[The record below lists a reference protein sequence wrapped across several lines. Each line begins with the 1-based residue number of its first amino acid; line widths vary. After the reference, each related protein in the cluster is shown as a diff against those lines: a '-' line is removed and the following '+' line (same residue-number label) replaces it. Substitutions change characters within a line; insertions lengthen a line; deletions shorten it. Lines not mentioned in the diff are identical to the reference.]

1 MEEMGHSSN
10 GKGMSFRH
18 RVLVS
23 LSDGGRNGLIDETHM
38 EGLIMH
44 KCSGRD
50 ICHSN
55 AFMVVTGKKSDSVT
69 ENITLLNHFV
79 FPDTIK
85 LYE

>member
-1 MEEMGHSSN
+1 MVEMGHSS
-10 GKGMSFRH
+10 
-18 RVLVS
+18 
-23 LSDGGRNGLIDETHM
+23 

-55 AFMVVTGKKSDSVT
+55 AFMVVTGKKTDFVT
-69 ENITLLNHFV
+69 ENITLLNHSV
-79 FPDTIK
+79 FPDIIK

>member
-1 MEEMGHSSN
+1 MEEMGHSLN
-10 GKGMSFRH
+10 GKGMSFRP

-23 LSDGGRNGLIDETHM
+23 LSDEGRDGLIDEIHM

-69 ENITLLNHFV
+69 EKYYKIQNKV
-79 FPDTIK
+79 F
-85 LYE
+85 

>member
-1 MEEMGHSSN
+1 MEEMGHSLN
-10 GKGMSFRH
+10 GKGMSFRP

-23 LSDGGRNGLIDETHM
+23 LSDEGRDGLIDEIHEIHEIHM

-69 ENITLLNHFV
+69 EKYYKIQNKV
-79 FPDTIK
+79 F
-85 LYE
+85 